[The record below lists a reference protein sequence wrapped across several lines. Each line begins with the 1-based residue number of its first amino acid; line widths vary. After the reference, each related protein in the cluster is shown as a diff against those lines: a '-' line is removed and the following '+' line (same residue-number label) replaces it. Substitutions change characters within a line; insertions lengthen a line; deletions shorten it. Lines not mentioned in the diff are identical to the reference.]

1 MTDWATPADVLTYT
15 GVTVTDDEVIRAQFI
30 VELFA
35 GTTTDASDRGLITS
49 RNLRLLRQAVAFQ
62 SAWMTEHPDVFTSV
76 DVTTFSQDGVS
87 ATQAHA
93 NAHLLAPLAKR
104 CIDRLSWKRNRG
116 LQIRRRLDAGQI
128 PRTMNVINAAADD
141 NDPRWRRIGS
151 DGAPC

>member
-104 CIDRLSWKRNRG
+104 CIDRLTWILAPWKARK
-116 LQIRRRLDAGQI
+116 
-128 PRTMNVINAAADD
+128 PNAAVLAETGNRDTVAYDD
-141 NDPRWRRIGS
+141 NKPWV
-151 DGAPC
+151 PL